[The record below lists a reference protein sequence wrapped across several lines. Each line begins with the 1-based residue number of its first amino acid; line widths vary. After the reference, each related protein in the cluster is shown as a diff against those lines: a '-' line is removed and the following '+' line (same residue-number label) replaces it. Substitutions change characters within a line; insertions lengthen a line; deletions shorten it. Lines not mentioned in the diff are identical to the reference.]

1 MVYYPMLVYLFFKKG
16 RYYILEE
23 NKTSAF
29 SNGLLWFG
37 AGISIAEIL
46 TGMLLAPLGF
56 FKGFAAILIGHIIGG
71 TVMFLAGL
79 IGGRTGMSAMET
91 VRISFGKQGA
101 LLFAGL
107 NVIQLIGWTAVM
119 VASAALAANTIAG
132 IGTSVWSIILG
143 VLIAVWV
150 LLGLKNLGK
159 INIFVIAA
167 LFILTIVLSVVIFQ
181 GNTTPQAHGEISF
194 GAAVELAV
202 AMPLSWLPIISDYT
216 RTAKKP
222 GLATA
227 VSCTTYFIAS
237 SWMFLIGMGAALLTG
252 QDDIAAIMVGAGM
265 GLTGILVVLLST
277 VTTTFLDAFS
287 AGVSG
292 KSLFPNV
299 SEKTLALIATAL
311 GVILAIFAA
320 ADQFQDFLYL
330 IGSVFAPMTAILISD
345 YFVLHRD
352 HSSESVN
359 WLNIILWIIGFGL
372 YRFLLDVDTPLGIT
386 FPVIVIIMAAS
397 AVIHKVIGK

>member
-1 MVYYPMLVYLFFKKG
+1 M
-16 RYYILEE
+16 EE
-23 NKTSAF
+23 NKTSVF

-56 FKGFAAILIGHIIGG
+56 VRGFAAILIGHIIGG

-132 IGTSVWSIILG
+132 IGTAVWSIILG

-159 INIFVIAA
+159 INIVVITA
-167 LFILTIVLSVVIFQ
+167 LFILTIVLSVVIFH
-181 GNTTPQAHGEISF
+181 GNTPQASGEISF
-194 GAAVELAV
+194 GGAVELAV

-265 GLTGILVVLLST
+265 GLAGILVVLLST

-292 KSLFPNV
+292 KSLFPKV
-299 SEKTLALIATAL
+299 SERTLALIATVL
-311 GVILAIFAA
+311 GVVLAIFAA

-359 WLNIILWIIGFGL
+359 WLNIVLWVIGFGL

-386 FPVIVIIMAAS
+386 FPVIVVMMAAS
-397 AVIHKVIGK
+397 AAIHKFLGK